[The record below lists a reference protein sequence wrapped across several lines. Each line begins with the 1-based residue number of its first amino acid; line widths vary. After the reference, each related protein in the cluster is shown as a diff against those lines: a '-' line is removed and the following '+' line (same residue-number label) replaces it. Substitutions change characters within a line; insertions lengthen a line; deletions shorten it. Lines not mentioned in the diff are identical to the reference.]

1 MIRLRRTALVLGILA
16 ILAAEAP
23 LEAQL
28 GAPSPLPVPPA
39 APATSPS
46 PLAGTLDADTWR
58 AYRARF
64 VMDTGRVVDTANGQI
79 SHSEGQGYGMLMA
92 AAAGDRAGFEAIWGW
107 TRANLMVR
115 GDELL
120 AWRWEPDKR
129 PAVSDMNNASD
140 GDILVAW
147 ALVEA
152 AEIWKE
158 QAYRVS
164 ARRMATDIGRRTVL
178 FKGTRDPLL
187 LPGVAGFSAAER
199 ADGPV
204 VNLRY
209 WVDPGVPSLRR
220 LARVIDWGGLARS
233 GRELIAKARFGPS
246 RLPTEWISVR
256 DGRVRPADGFP
267 ATFSYNSVRV
277 PLYLVWA
284 GQTQADLLDPFVA
297 LWGRRERTGLPVIDT
312 ADGRVKEWM
321 DESGYGALA
330 TILACATSGAEP
342 SASFFQVR
350 TSENYYPTTL
360 HVLARMV
367 AKSRYPR
374 CAPG

>member
-1 MIRLRRTALVLGILA
+1 VIRLRRTAFVIGILA
-16 ILAAEAP
+16 TLAAEAP
-23 LEAQL
+23 LEAQPGVP
-28 GAPSPLPVPPA
+28 GALPAPPS

-64 VMDTGRVVDTANGQI
+64 VTEAGRVVDTANGQI

-129 PAVSDMNNASD
+129 PAVADMNNATD
-140 GDILVAW
+140 GEILVAW
-147 ALVEA
+147 ALVEG
-152 AEIWKE
+152 AEIWKD
-158 QAYRVS
+158 QSYRVA
-164 ARRMATDIGRRTVL
+164 ARRMATEIGRRAVI
-178 FKGTRDPLL
+178 FKGTRDPII
-187 LPGVAGFSAAER
+187 LPGVAGFSASDR
-199 ADGPV
+199 PDGPV
-204 VNLRY
+204 VNLSY
-209 WVDPGVPSLRR
+209 WVFPALQR
-220 LARVIDWGGLARS
+220 LPVVAPEFDWARLGQTGLDLA
-233 GRELIAKARFGPS
+233 LKARFGPAQ
-246 RLPTEWISVR
+246 LPTEWISVR

-267 ATFSYNSVRV
+267 AVFSYNSIRI
-277 PLYLVWA
+277 PLYLIWA
-284 GQTQADLLDPFVA
+284 GQTRADLLEPFVA
-297 LWGRRERTGLPVIDT
+297 LWGRRERIGLPVVDT

-321 DESGYGALA
+321 DESGYASLA

-342 SASFFQVR
+342 SANFFQVR